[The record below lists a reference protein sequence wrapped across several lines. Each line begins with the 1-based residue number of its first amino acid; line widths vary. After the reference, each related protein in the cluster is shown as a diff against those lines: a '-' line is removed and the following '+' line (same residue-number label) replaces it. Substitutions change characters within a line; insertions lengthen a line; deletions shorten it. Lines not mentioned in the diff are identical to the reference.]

1 MRLYLAVAVLVL
13 ALVAYTEA
21 QDATMEEKMTQ
32 FGDQNIRH
40 AHTHKHTNTQTHNK
54 NHKLTVL
61 IYSLLRKWFN
71 EQMEKVKKNLQ

>member
-32 FGDQNIRH
+32 FGDQVTQLGKDFAEKAKNTFENI
-40 AHTHKHTNTQTHNK
+40 HNSETAE
-54 NHKLTVL
+54 N
-61 IYSLLRKWFN
+61 IRKWFN